1 MESNKHSIFVRPSG
15 EALEKD
21 RCTINIMA
29 HYQEYDS
36 PTTHI
41 RWAYDRAQPVDDKPF
56 QGTQRVGLEKTPINI
71 GNLQWGKCELV
82 LGHQLAK
89 ISGEGD
95 FQDILRK
102 SQQENKIEIIDADDK
117 LVGWIMPDRACAMH
131 FIGPL
136 FVRSTSATALL
147 HITALPA

>member
-1 MESNKHSIFVRPSG
+1 MESNKHAIFIRPSG
-15 EALEKD
+15 EAIEKD

-41 RWAYDRAQPVDDKPF
+41 RWAYDRAQPIEDKPY
-56 QGTQRVGLEKTPINI
+56 QGTMRVGFDKTPINI
-71 GNLQWGKCELV
+71 GGLQWGKCELV
-82 LGHQLAK
+82 LGHQLVRLPTE
-89 ISGEGD
+89 GE

-102 SQQENKIEIIDADDK
+102 SQADNKIELLDSNDNV
-117 LVGWIMPDRACAMH
+117 VGWIMPDRACMLH
-131 FIGPL
+131 FAGPL
-136 FVRSTSATALL
+136 FARSTAATAIL